1 LTLGQVLAWS
11 GLFYTSLSL
20 RVLVFIGVQ
29 VVVMHMLGVVFSVS
43 GVLLSVESTVTN
55 VEPSSFG
62 FVSQQNVSTVVPLE
76 PSPKL
81 LG

>member
-1 LTLGQVLAWS
+1 
-11 GLFYTSLSL
+11 LFYTSLSL

-55 VEPSSFG
+55 VEPSSFR